1 MHEIESHQNKA
12 DDVSWLLIVNWN
24 SAMPFL
30 KNQVH
35 QIPIS
40 RQMRRIKTQGKC
52 ISHMIVLLGITE
64 QNLSSLALISITNIS
79 EIGVIASLTIFSE
92 SSRAPAMIVVSS

>member
-1 MHEIESHQNKA
+1 
-12 DDVSWLLIVNWN
+12 
-24 SAMPFL
+24 
-30 KNQVH
+30 
-35 QIPIS
+35 
-40 RQMRRIKTQGKC
+40 MRRIKTQGKC

-64 QNLSSLALISITNIS
+64 QDLSSLALISITNIS

>member
-1 MHEIESHQNKA
+1 MEVMHETGSHQNKA

-40 RQMRRIKTQGKC
+40 KEKRKK
-52 ISHMIVLLGITE
+52 S
-64 QNLSSLALISITNIS
+64 
-79 EIGVIASLTIFSE
+79 
-92 SSRAPAMIVVSS
+92 

>member
-1 MHEIESHQNKA
+1 MELMHEIESHQNKA

-24 SAMPFL
+24 SAMSFL

-40 RQMRRIKTQGKC
+40 KKK
-52 ISHMIVLLGITE
+52 S
-64 QNLSSLALISITNIS
+64 
-79 EIGVIASLTIFSE
+79 
-92 SSRAPAMIVVSS
+92 